1 MQYKS
6 VLVTGRGGP
15 EVLQII
21 ENDLRPPL
29 PGEARV
35 KILAAPVCQDNVAV
49 RASNRPKCS

>member
-6 VLVTGRGGP
+6 VVVTKRGGP

-21 ENDLRPPL
+21 ENDQRAPL
-29 PGEARV
+29 PADVRI

-49 RASNRPKCS
+49 RAGNRPKCS